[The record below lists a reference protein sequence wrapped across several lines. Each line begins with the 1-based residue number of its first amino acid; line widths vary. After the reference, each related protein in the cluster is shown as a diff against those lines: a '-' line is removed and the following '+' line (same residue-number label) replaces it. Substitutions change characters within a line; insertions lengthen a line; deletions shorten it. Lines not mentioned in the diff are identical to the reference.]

1 MRRALCA
8 AIVAAAAF
16 GGTAAMSA
24 PAFAADHP
32 DGPLVISTGQPVP
45 VLDCAKPVDGL
56 EGEGWQVIPASTDP
70 GACRL
75 PKKVACLAGP
85 TKNRDGGKW
94 HVRIRDEHGEMRKL
108 NIRDE
113 EGVPHKLSFRHKGDA
128 ERFAVKNKHA
138 IRVVGCSAER

>member
-24 PAFAADHP
+24 PAFAADQP

-45 VLDCAKPVDGL
+45 VLDCAKPVDSL
-56 EGEGWQVIPASTDP
+56 EGEDWQVIPANTDP
-70 GACRL
+70 GMCRL
-75 PKKVACLAGP
+75 PKKVGCLVGP
-85 TKNRDGGKW
+85 VKNRDGGKW
-94 HVRIRDEHGEMRKL
+94 HVRIRAEKGEMRKL

-128 ERFAVKNKHA
+128 ERFAVKNKHV